1 MERPERSYPSAA
13 SHRALNITQEEPHLN
28 NPSKPLIAVV
38 EDEDHLAQGLI
49 FNLEAEGYRAH
60 HESDGVAALDWLL
73 ASTEP
78 GSPDPPSAILLDVM
92 LPSLHGFAIV
102 RALREAGRYTPVL
115 LITAR
120 GRTEDVLEGFAAGAD
135 DYLPKPFDLNILFAR
150 LTGLLRRIHWQATPD
165 STQVAPT
172 SDAETQPPPVTLAG
186 RLVDFEALE
195 IQIPA
200 SSDAP
205 ARTIHLTLMEA
216 DLLRYLLDHPNK
228 IIPRKELLENVWRVH
243 EDTDTR
249 AIDNFIVRLR
259 RYLEPD
265 PTNPTHL
272 LTVRG
277 IGYRFLL
284 GS

>member
-1 MERPERSYPSAA
+1 MTDTAR
-13 SHRALNITQEEPHLN
+13 
-28 NPSKPLIAVV
+28 PLIAVI

-49 FNLEAEGYRAH
+49 FNLEAESYRTH
-60 HESDGVAALDWLL
+60 HEADGAAALNYLL
-73 ASTEP
+73 AATEP
-78 GSPDPPSAILLDVM
+78 GATDPPSAILLDVM
-92 LPSLHGFAIV
+92 LPSLDGFAIV
-102 RALREAGRYTPVL
+102 RGLREAGRYTPVL
-115 LITAR
+115 LLTAR
-120 GRTEDVLEGFAAGAD
+120 GRTEDILEGFAAGAD

-150 LTGLLRRIHWQATPD
+150 LTGLLRRIHWQATPPLASPTAD
-165 STQVAPT
+165 TPAP
-172 SDAETQPPPVTLAG
+172 AVTIAG
-186 RLVDFEALE
+186 RLIDFEALE
-195 IQIPA
+195 IRMPA
-200 SSDAP
+200 LDNSPTS
-205 ARTIHLTLMEA
+205 TIHLTLMEA

-277 IGYRFLL
+277 IGYRFVAEP
-284 GS
+284 